1 MKRRDFLRA
10 AAALAL
16 APAFVRRA
24 FADESCPL
32 PQLPKSP
39 EGARTPTVATAFDR
53 AQRAGRPLLV
63 FVIPADD
70 GKKWDRGAA
79 FGELLNH
86 GSEAQIS
93 PLAGLDVVCA
103 TMADLRQLVPGAGDG
118 EPLMVFVDRGEVKR
132 LDAKLPQY
140 DRGWRRGGEDYKKM
154 IAEEDKLAD
163 RRIQILADLIGQ
175 VGPVDRTRGAD
186 VRARLTKKR
195 VPGSHWADASGCGTH
210 VEDDGE
216 QLMPACGMG
225 HVPSKSSRFLY
236 LYAQTPGEQLRA
248 ERAKMKK

>member
-24 FADESCPL
+24 FADESL
-32 PQLPKSP
+32 PVPPGLRQS
-39 EGARTPTVATAFDR
+39 
-53 AQRAGRPLLV
+53 GRPLLV

-86 GSEAQIS
+86 GSNAQIS

-103 TMADLRQLVPGAGDG
+103 TMTDVQKLAPAAGDG
-118 EPLMVFVDRGEVKR
+118 EPLMVWVDRGAVKR

-140 DRGWRRGGEDYKKM
+140 DRGWRRGGEDYKQM
-154 IAEEDKLAD
+154 VADEDKLAD
-163 RRIQILADLIGQ
+163 KRIRILADLIAQ
-175 VGPVDRTRGAD
+175 VGPVDARHGD
-186 VRARLTKKR
+186 EVRARLTKKR

-210 VEDDGE
+210 VEGDDNT
-216 QLMPACGMG
+216 LMPACGMG

-236 LYAQTPGEQLRA
+236 LYTQTPGEQLRA